1 MNSAIAPSGGFRK
14 MFSFGY
20 TCLAYHATTLFCKR
34 VYPWKEDPLGKTS
47 GQMIGAAR
55 SARQNIVEASSR
67 AGTSKETELKL
78 LDVAKGSLAELEGDY
93 EAFLIDCGETIWSR
107 SDNRHVSVASLK
119 LDPFE
124 MTDDVLHDFSVYML
138 SMKERF
144 SLWLENDDPV
154 IAANSVI
161 VVIERAKAL
170 LHGQIQKTM
179 ENFADEGGSR
189 ERLTRLRLEQRDN
202 LRQQRAN
209 EPPPP
214 TCPACGKPM
223 RRRIAK
229 TGPGKGK
236 PFWGCSGYPVCKAI
250 KEIDE
255 RTSDDGLQP

>member
-1 MNSAIAPSGGFRK
+1 MSSAIAPSGGFRK

-20 TCLAYHATTLFCKR
+20 TCLVYHATTTFCKR
-34 VYPWKEDPLGKTS
+34 VYSWKDDPLGKTS

-55 SARQNIVEASSR
+55 SARQNIVEASAR

-93 EAFLIDCGETIWSR
+93 EAFLIDVGETIWSTA
-107 SDNRHVSVASLK
+107 DERHRAVSALK

-124 MTDDVLHDFSVYML
+124 VGEDVLHAFSAYL
-138 SMKERF
+138 LQMKERF
-144 SLWLENDDPV
+144 AAWLENENPV
-154 IAANSVI
+154 VAANSIV

-179 ENFADEGGSR
+179 ENFAVEGGFR
-189 ERLTRLRLEQRDN
+189 ERLTRLRLEQREN
-202 LRQQRAN
+202 WQAQKAN

-223 RRRIAK
+223 RKRIAK
-229 TGPGKGK
+229 SGPGKGK
-236 PFWGCSGYPVCKAI
+236 AFWGCSGYPVCKAI
-250 KEIDE
+250 KEFEEE
-255 RTSDDGLQP
+255 RTSDL

>member
-1 MNSAIAPSGGFRK
+1 MTSAIAPSGGFRK

-20 TCLAYHATTLFCKR
+20 TCLVYHATTAFCKR

-55 SARQNIVEASSR
+55 SARQNIVEASAR

-93 EAFLIDCGETIWSR
+93 EAFLIDVGETIWSTA
-107 SDNRHVSVASLK
+107 DERHRAVSALK

-124 MTDDVLHDFSVYML
+124 VGEDVLHAFSAYML
-138 SMKERF
+138 QMKERF
-144 SLWLENDDPV
+144 SPWLENENPV
-154 IAANSVI
+154 VAANSII

-179 ENFADEGGSR
+179 EGFAAEGGFR
-189 ERLTRLRLEQRDN
+189 ERLTRLRLEQREN
-202 LRQQRAN
+202 LQAQKAN

-214 TCPACGKPM
+214 ACPACGKPM
-223 RRRIAK
+223 RKRIAK
-229 TGPGKGK
+229 SGPGKGK
-236 PFWGCSGYPVCKAI
+236 AFWGCSGYPVCKAI
-250 KEIDE
+250 KEIEEE
-255 RTSDDGLQP
+255 RTSDL

>member
-20 TCLAYHATTLFCKR
+20 TCLVYHATTTFCKR
-34 VYPWKEDPLGKTS
+34 VYSWKDDPLGKTS

-55 SARQNIVEASSR
+55 SARQNIVEASAR
-67 AGTSKETELKL
+67 AGTSKEIELKL

-93 EAFLIDCGETIWSR
+93 EAFLIDSGETIWSKADKR
-107 SDNRHVSVASLK
+107 YLSVASLK
-119 LDPFE
+119 LDQFE
-124 MTDDVLHDFSVYML
+124 MTDDVLHDFSAYML
-138 SMKERF
+138 SMKGRF
-144 SLWLENDDPV
+144 AQWLENNDPV
-154 IAANSVI
+154 VAANSII

-179 ENFADEGGSR
+179 ENFAEEGGFR
-189 ERLTRLRLEQRDN
+189 ERLTRLRLEQRE
-202 LRQQRAN
+202 RKVN

-236 PFWGCSGYPVCKAI
+236 PFWGCSGYPVCRAI
-250 KEIDE
+250 QEFDE
-255 RTSDDGLQP
+255 RTSGDERQT